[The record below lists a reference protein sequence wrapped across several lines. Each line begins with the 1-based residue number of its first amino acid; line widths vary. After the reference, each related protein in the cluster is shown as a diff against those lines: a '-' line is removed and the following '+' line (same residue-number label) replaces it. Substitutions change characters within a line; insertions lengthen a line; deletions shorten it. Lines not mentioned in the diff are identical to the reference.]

1 MGCDVKAFLFN
12 ICKAI
17 MAYVLILKI
26 LIKEDP
32 RVSPP
37 PNQIISLGA
46 MEDDVPPN
54 LIKIRCL

>member
-1 MGCDVKAFLFN
+1 
-12 ICKAI
+12 

-54 LIKIRCL
+54 VIKIRCL